1 LPRQRGRPAYKT
13 EGQLRELV
21 LGFIPR
27 DGSRVRWIDL
37 EAKARQAGVSLTTM
51 RKYLDRLESGPAIA
65 REVDM
70 ISRPP
75 AVYYRRMYDK
85 YFEGIDQAITAATP
99 EFREYLGEQAPAMK
113 ESFRGFTEGLAGNT
127 KKLHGIKDYEE
138 LTQRQG
144 ELFLY
149 YANTFLA
156 ILSHIFED
164 YSCTNPPEKARAFL
178 DEAIEVLVK
187 PMLRGMTRIFDPE
200 LPRDKYAIQNM
211 RGALFDGL
219 IQELKRY
226 PEIQRALAEK
236 GRNVASE
243 TR

>member
-1 LPRQRGRPAYKT
+1 MKRKRGRPPYRTKD
-13 EGQLRELV
+13 QLREFV
-21 LGFIPR
+21 LGFIPE
-27 DGSRVRWIDL
+27 DGERIRWIDL
-37 EAKARQAGVSLTTM
+37 EEKAKSVGVSLSTM
-51 RKYLDRLESGPAIA
+51 RKYLAKLETARAIE
-65 REVDM
+65 RQVDPDA
-70 ISRPP
+70 RPP
-75 AVYYRRMYDK
+75 AVYYRRAYDK
-85 YFEGIDQAITAATP
+85 YFQGIEQAITAATP
-99 EFREYLGEQAPAMK
+99 EFRHYLGEEAPAMK
-113 ESFRGFTEGLAGNT
+113 QSFRGFTESLAGNT
-127 KKLHGIKDYEE
+127 KRLHGIKDYEE

-187 PMLRGMTRIFDPE
+187 PMLRGMAQIFDPE

-236 GRNVASE
+236 GGSVASE